1 MVRNKQQRV
10 LSRVGLAVV
19 VLAALAISGCR
30 TVETGRPGEFAAARR
45 VEPTVRVRVVAGAS
59 AASFDSGGGLWLGAP
74 GRVGWKQ
81 RRQRFVSPITITRQ
95 RDRFTIVSVNG
106 SAVTWALR
114 DLMIVGVSD
123 PFVRINGAAYPHTLV
138 LHAVGKGGKN
148 RFDVVNHVRLET
160 YLPGVLH
167 RELFSSWHPTAFRAQ
182 AIAARTY
189 ALYQA
194 RQRRH
199 LRYDL
204 ESTTADQAY
213 GGQVFNRKA
222 IAAVLGTEGIALTY
236 QGRII
241 PAYYSSCCGGTSQD
255 AAKAIK
261 DAPDIPPLRGTA
273 KGGWCQKSKY
283 FRWGPIQRPKAT
295 LTRRIA
301 AWGKA
306 NGRNVAQLGSIRSIN
321 VSGTNAAGRPTGFV
335 ITDARGR
342 LWPMGPE
349 EFRFACNFAD
359 NSLATPAKDSLL
371 RSSHVDVTVEGQ
383 AVRFTDGRGFGH
395 GAGLCQWG
403 AQAMAVQGYSE
414 YQILSHYYP
423 GADVTSEY

>member
-1 MVRNKQQRV
+1 MVRSKQKRF
-10 LSRVGLAVV
+10 LSGIRLAAV
-19 VLAALAISGCR
+19 VLAAIVVSSCR
-30 TVETGRPGEFAAARR
+30 TTETGRPGELAPTRR
-45 VEPTVRVRVVAGAS
+45 AEPVVRVRVVAGAS
-59 AASFDSGGGLWLGAP
+59 AASFDSGGGLWIGAP
-74 GRVGWKQ
+74 GRIGWNQ
-81 RRQRFVSPITITRQ
+81 RRQRFDSPVTITRRSSQ
-95 RDRFTIVSVNG
+95 FTIVSVNG
-106 SAVTWALR
+106 SAVTWALP

-138 LHAVGKGGKN
+138 LHAAGNAGKN

-194 RQRRH
+194 HQRSH

-222 IAAVLGTEGIALTY
+222 IAAALGTEGIALTY

-255 AAKAIK
+255 AAKVLK
-261 DAPDIPPLRGTA
+261 NAPDIPPLTGTVT
-273 KGGWCQKSKY
+273 GGWCQKSKY
-283 FRWGPIQRPKAT
+283 FRWGPIQRQVPT
-295 LTRRIA
+295 LTKRIA

-306 NGRNVAQLGSIRSIN
+306 NGHDVAQLGSIRAVNMS
-321 VSGTNAAGRPTGFV
+321 STNAAGRPTGFA
-335 ITDARGR
+335 ITDAQGR
-342 LWPMGPE
+342 TWPIGPE
-349 EFRFACNFAD
+349 EFRFACNFSD
-359 NSLATPAKDSLL
+359 HSLASVAADSLL
-371 RSSHVDVTVEGQ
+371 RSSHVRVDVDGE

-395 GAGLCQWG
+395 GAGMCQWG
-403 AQAMAVQGYSE
+403 AQAMAVQGRSE

>member
-1 MVRNKQQRV
+1 MVRSERQQLLGRV
-10 LSRVGLAVV
+10 WLAAAVLAAVV
-19 VLAALAISGCR
+19 VPGCR
-30 TVETGRPGEFAAARR
+30 SVETGRPGEPALVRR
-45 VEPTVRVRVVAGAS
+45 AEPTVRVRIVAGAS
-59 AASFDSGGGLWLGAP
+59 AASFDSGGGLWIGAP
-74 GRVGWKQ
+74 GRIGWKQ
-81 RRQRFVSPITITRQ
+81 RRQRFASPVTITRRSDQ
-95 RDRFTIVSVNG
+95 FTIVSVDG
-106 SAVTWALR
+106 SVMTWALP

-138 LHAVGKGGKN
+138 LHAVGDARKN
-148 RFDVVNHVRLET
+148 RLDVVNHVRLET

-189 ALYQA
+189 ALYQS

-213 GGQVFNRKA
+213 GGQVFNRRA
-222 IAAVLGTEGIALTY
+222 TDAVFGTEGIVLTY
-236 QGRII
+236 QGRVI

-255 AAKAIK
+255 AAKALK
-261 DAPDIPPLRGTA
+261 NAPDIPPLRGTV

-283 FRWGPIQRPKAT
+283 FRWGPIQRREAA
-295 LTRRIA
+295 LTKRIA

-306 NGRNVAQLGSIRSIN
+306 NGHHVAGLGSIRAIN
-321 VSGTNAAGRPTGFV
+321 VSSTNAAGRPTGFA
-335 ITDARGR
+335 ITDAHGR
-342 LWPMGPE
+342 TWPMGPE
-349 EFRFACNFAD
+349 QFRFACNFSG
-359 NSLATPAKDSLL
+359 NSLAAAAADSIL
-371 RSSHVDVTVEGQ
+371 RSSHVRVAVEGQ
-383 AVRFTDGRGFGH
+383 VVRFTDGRGFGH

-423 GADVTSEY
+423 GADVASEY